1 MPTSAAGN
9 KHVPMTSWGPRR
21 GPCGAGC
28 VPRHAARG
36 FTLLEL
42 LVVISIIALA
52 TAGVAFAMRDDGQAT
67 LQREGER
74 LAALLEAGRAQS
86 RASGAPVRWRAAG
99 GAFRFEGLAGN
110 PAPGAWLDASTYV
123 RGQALLQLGPEPLI
137 PPQQVVLAS
146 QAHPGRAVRVATDG
160 LRPFFVEALP

>member
-1 MPTSAAGN
+1 MPTSEAGS
-9 KHVPMTSWGPRR
+9 KPAGPRAR
-21 GPCGAGC
+21 AL
-28 VPRHAARG
+28 RG

-42 LVVISIIALA
+42 LVVISLIAIA
-52 TAGVAFAMRDDGQAT
+52 TAGVGFALRDDGQAT

-99 GAFRFEGLAGN
+99 GAFRFEGLGGN
-110 PAPGAWLDASTYV
+110 PEPGHWLDASTYV
-123 RGQALLQLGPEPLI
+123 VGPALLQLGPEPVI
-137 PPQQVVLAS
+137 TPQQVVIAS

-160 LRPFFVEALP
+160 LRPFVAEALP

>member
-1 MPTSAAGN
+1 MPTSAAGS
-9 KHVPMTSWGPRR
+9 KGGTRRSRPRS
-21 GPCGAGC
+21 G
-28 VPRHAARG
+28 G

-42 LVVISIIALA
+42 LVVVSLIAIA
-52 TAGVAFAMRDDGQAT
+52 TAGVGFALRDDGRTA

-99 GAFRFEGLAGN
+99 GTFRFEGLPGN
-110 PAPGAWLDASTYV
+110 PAPGTWLDASTYV
-123 RGQALLQLGPEPLI
+123 VGPALLQLGPEPLI
-137 PPQQVVLAS
+137 APQQVVIAN

-160 LRPFFVEALP
+160 LRPFTAEALR

>member
-1 MPTSAAGN
+1 MPTSEAGS
-9 KHVPMTSWGPRR
+9 KPAGPRMR
-21 GPCGAGC
+21 AP
-28 VPRHAARG
+28 RG

-42 LVVISIIALA
+42 LVVIALIAIA
-52 TAGVAFAMRDDGQAT
+52 TAGVGFALRDDGQAT

-99 GAFRFEGLAGN
+99 GAFRFEGLGGN
-110 PAPGAWLDASTYV
+110 PEPGRWLDPSTYV
-123 RGQALLQLGPEPLI
+123 VGPALLQLGPEPVI
-137 PPQQVVLAS
+137 PPQQVVIAS

-160 LRPFFVEALP
+160 LRPFVAEALP

>member
-1 MPTSAAGN
+1 MPTSAAGS
-9 KHVPMTSWGPRR
+9 KGGPRR
-21 GPCGAGC
+21 SRPG
-28 VPRHAARG
+28 G

-42 LVVISIIALA
+42 LVVVSLIAIA
-52 TAGVAFAMRDDGQAT
+52 TAGVGFALRDDGRTA

-99 GAFRFEGLAGN
+99 GTFRFEGLPGH
-110 PAPGAWLDASTYV
+110 PAPGTWLDASTYV
-123 RGQALLQLGPEPLI
+123 VGPALLQLGPEPLI
-137 PPQQVVLAS
+137 APQQVVIAS

-160 LRPFFVEALP
+160 LRPFTAEALQ